1 MDRQYIDDHHVVARY
16 LADRLT
22 DGEREAFEAYYLEH
36 PDVVQE
42 MEAAARFKV
51 GLMKLRDLGE
61 LNRLVQQEKR
71 PQWHYLAAA
80 AAIAALAV
88 GVFLVIDRT
97 PATHPI
103 LAASIDALHGTDG
116 GPPTLT
122 REYAILRTRG
132 SAVDAEIQ
140 LPTFGAALELRVLPE
155 FSARPERYRV
165 RLFRMSADDSLQS
178 VAELGG
184 LAPEPDNFV
193 IDLRRRRAPA
203 TGPVPAGDRG
213 RSGHGRPRQ
222 GERVHLANAAR
233 AQRSFRSVPLT
244 VAPFADMNSV

>member
-16 LADRLT
+16 LADRLP

-42 MEAAARFKV
+42 MEVAARFKV

-61 LNRLVQQEKR
+61 LNRLVQREKR

-103 LAASIDALHGTDG
+103 LAASIDALHGKDG
-116 GPPTLT
+116 PTNLWP
-122 REYAILRTRG
+122 EYAILRTRG
-132 SAVDAEIQ
+132 SAVDAEIL
-140 LPTFGAALELRVLPE
+140 LPKLGGTIELRVLPE

-193 IDLRRRRAPA
+193 SIFVDGARLQPGQYRLAIVGDPDTDAHDKESAFILRMRRPLND
-203 TGPVPAGDRG
+203 P
-213 RSGHGRPRQ
+213 S
-222 GERVHLANAAR
+222 AASR
-233 AQRSFRSVPLT
+233 
-244 VAPFADMNSV
+244 